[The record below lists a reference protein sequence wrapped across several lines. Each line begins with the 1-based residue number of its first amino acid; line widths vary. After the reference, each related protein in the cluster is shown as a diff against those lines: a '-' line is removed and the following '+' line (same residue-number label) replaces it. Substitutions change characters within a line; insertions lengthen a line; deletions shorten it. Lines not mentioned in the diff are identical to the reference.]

1 MLGKCC
7 SISGMVAAVRKL
19 SEASCFANHFALFLS
34 PVKLIGH
41 QILRNMKLLLQAYC
55 GYLLESSLEEVR
67 INLAVHPLQKTNDT
81 FLVLQRIL
89 KNKKQVISS
98 T

>member
-41 QILRNMKLLLQAYC
+41 QIFTKHEIAFTSIYC
-55 GYLLESSLEEVR
+55 GHLLESSLEEVR
-67 INLAVHPLQKTNDT
+67 IRFAVHKTNDT
-81 FLVLQRIL
+81 FLSVQRIL
-89 KNKKQVISS
+89 KNRKQVLPS